1 MESWPLIKQSLFGS
15 MHAWP
20 LTNQS
25 VIRPRAKP
33 ETSGLS
39 AARHKLIGLL
49 QQVQKIKESRMSGNI
64 PPFVRNAFVA
74 NLRIKCASVIAA
86 SRFWLV
92 GYPEESTMMLYDTQS
107 RLMWDYDCE
116 TWYDCTLLE
125 ARETVEKK
133 EILRTYPWRLPLR
146 AELEA
151 FTAADGNPL
160 REDSSSKELKQTDY
174 WIAQEGM
181 LAVESGWFDPGGRG
195 CLIACSDQVRY
206 FDTQEFVTH
215 AIQRGWSM
223 TSVDTDLQEDPLK
236 IMNTPAPDFATLYRE
251 VDYRICRLPKLT
263 DAQFT
268 DPNLGLWEFFGED
281 PEVLSEAK
289 LRARDPVSDIK
300 DWNIAIDFGTSS
312 SVVAYDD
319 NGRYKLL
326 RIGAKDQWEKEQPE
340 HYENPTVLEFI
351 DLQRSLQTW
360 TSQAYRPNLDWD
372 NVRCSHEALHE
383 LRTNGGDPKVVASI
397 LSKIKHWALR
407 QGSDNLTRIT
417 DRANGYEYPL
427 HALTKRDVVKGK
439 PLTVSPND
447 PLDPLELYAW
457 YLGMAINWRSRG
469 LFLRYYMTFPVA
481 YTKDLKETIL
491 MSFRRGLQRSL
502 PPQLL
507 ESEAF
512 KDFCVEELAN
522 EPAAYAAAALP
533 RLGIEPT
540 EEGIAYGV
548 FDFGGG
554 TTDFDFGR
562 YRLPTADEE
571 DEGWEEVFEHY
582 GNAGDAYLGGE
593 NLLENM
599 AYLVFRH
606 NLEVCRTK
614 RIGFLRPLDAEDF
627 PGSEMFLLDSQ
638 GASTNSVMLMSRLR
652 PLWEKGAL
660 PEKNGVV
667 KLPMLNHDGEKIDNV
682 ELAVPVDKVL
692 SYLNDRIGL
701 GIQNFFSAMSKAF
714 SGHRVECVHVLL
726 AGNSSRSGIVKTLFE
741 SVAGGAVIKPTLG
754 RQDISTAA
762 NGPIGG
768 LAAAMLQALEEVT
781 GSVTVSASGEST
793 QAIIVHQPLVSN
805 PDVPYSP
812 NGKTGVAIGL
822 LRLAPGSPVKVI
834 SNISGAIEEAPFAHY
849 VGRVQRGKF
858 VAGLQQGDAFETW
871 KELGVP
877 RDRVFNLF
885 HSQSPRAHPGEMQ
898 EGETGLHKYR
908 LSIVGDHQGPRV
920 FAKAVG
926 PHQVQV
932 STASSL
938 DALQAGDC
946 SVIGMLDLTK
956 I

>member
-1 MESWPLIKQSLFGS
+1 
-15 MHAWP
+15 
-20 LTNQS
+20 
-25 VIRPRAKP
+25 
-33 ETSGLS
+33 
-39 AARHKLIGLL
+39 
-49 QQVQKIKESRMSGNI
+49 MSGNI
-64 PPFVRNAFVA
+64 PPIVRNAFVA

-92 GYPEESTMMLYDTQS
+92 GFPEESAMMLYDTQS

-116 TWYDCTLLE
+116 TCYYSTAVE
-125 ARETVEKK
+125 AQESVEKK
-133 EILRTYPWRLPLR
+133 KILRTYPWRLPMR

-151 FTAADGNPL
+151 FAAADGNPL
-160 REDSSSKELKQTDY
+160 REGSSKELKRTDY
-174 WIAQEGM
+174 WMAQEGM
-181 LAVESGWFDPGGRG
+181 LGVQSDRFDPGGRG

-223 TSVDTDLQEDPLK
+223 TSLDTDRKEDPLK

-251 VDYRICRLPKLT
+251 VDHRICRLPKLT
-263 DAQFT
+263 DVQFT

-281 PEVLSEAK
+281 PAVLSEAK

-326 RIGAKDQWEKEQPE
+326 RIGVQDHWEKEQPE

-351 DLQRSLQTW
+351 DLQRSLETW

-372 NVRCSHEALHE
+372 NLRCSHEALHS
-383 LRTNGGDPKVVASI
+383 LRTNGGDPRVVASI

-407 QGSDNLTRIT
+407 HGSDNLTRIT
-417 DRANGYEYPL
+417 DRVNGYEYPL
-427 HALTKRDVVKGK
+427 QALTKRDVVKGK

-447 PLDPLELYAW
+447 PLDPIELYAW

-491 MSFRRGLQRSL
+491 MSFRRGVQRSL

-599 AYLVFRH
+599 AYLVFLH
-606 NLEVCRTK
+606 NLEVCRAK
-614 RIGFLRPLDAEDF
+614 HIGFVRPLDAEDF
-627 PGSEMFLLDSQ
+627 PGSEVFLLDSQ
-638 GASTNSVMLMSRLR
+638 SASTNSVMLMSRLR

-667 KLPMLNHDGEKIDNV
+667 KLPMLNRDGVKVDNV

-726 AGNSSRSGIVKTLFE
+726 AGNSSRSAIVQTLFE
-741 SVAGGAVIKPTLG
+741 SVAGGAMVKPASG
-754 RQDISTAA
+754 KQDSAPAA
-762 NGPIGG
+762 NGSIGG
-768 LAAAMLQALEEVT
+768 LAAAVLQALVAEKDRVGQGEVE
-781 GSVTVSASGEST
+781 GSVTVNPPVESS

-822 LRLAPGSPVKVI
+822 LRLAPGSAVKVI
-834 SNISGAIEEAPFAHY
+834 SRISHATEEAPFAHY

-858 VAGLQQGDAFETW
+858 VAGLQQGDPFETW

-885 HSQSPRAHPGEMQ
+885 HSQSPKAHTGEMQ
-898 EGETGLHKYR
+898 EGETGLHKHR
-908 LSIVGDHQGPRV
+908 LSIVGDHQGHRV
-920 FAKAVG
+920 FAKAVS

-932 STASSL
+932 CTASSL

>member
-1 MESWPLIKQSLFGS
+1 MIKTQTL
-15 MHAWP
+15 
-20 LTNQS
+20 LLVT
-25 VIRPRAKP
+25 
-33 ETSGLS
+33 
-39 AARHKLIGLL
+39 ARRNLIGLL
-49 QQVQKIKESRMSGNI
+49 KQVKKLKESRMSGII

-92 GYPEESTMMLYDTQS
+92 GYPEESAMMLYDTQS

-116 TWYDCTLLE
+116 TWHDCTVLE
-125 ARETVEKK
+125 AQESVEEKK
-133 EILRTYPWRLPLR
+133 ILRTYPWRLPTH

-151 FTAADGNPL
+151 FAAADDNPL
-160 REDSSSKELKQTDY
+160 REGSSKELKRTDC

-181 LAVESGWFDPGGRG
+181 VGVESDWFDPSGSG

-223 TSVDTDLQEDPLK
+223 KSLDVDREEDPLK
-236 IMNTPAPDFATLYRE
+236 IMNTPAPDLATLYRD
-251 VDYRICRLPKLT
+251 VDYRICRLPKLS

-268 DPNLGLWEFFGED
+268 DPNLGLWEFCGEE
-281 PEVLSEAK
+281 PTVLSEAK

-351 DLQRSLQTW
+351 DLQRSLETW
-360 TSQAYRPNLDWD
+360 NSEAYRPNLDWD
-372 NVRCSHEALHE
+372 NVRCSHEALQS
-383 LRTNGGDPKVVASI
+383 LRTNSGDPKVVASI

-407 QGSDNLTRIT
+407 HGSDNLTRIT

-427 HALTKRDVVKGK
+427 QVLTKRDVVKGK
-439 PLTVSPND
+439 ALTVSPND
-447 PLDPLELYAW
+447 PLDPIELYAW

-540 EEGIAYGV
+540 EEGISYGV

-614 RIGFLRPLDAEDF
+614 RISFVRPLDAEDF

-638 GASTNSVMLMSRLR
+638 SASTNSVMLMSRLR

-660 PEKNGVV
+660 PEKDGVV
-667 KLPMLNHDGEKIDNV
+667 RLKMLNRDGEKVDI

-714 SGHRVECVHVLL
+714 TGYRVECVHVLL
-726 AGNSSRSGIVKTLFE
+726 AGNSSRSAIVKTLFE
-741 SVAGGAVIKPTLG
+741 SVAGGAKMQTTSG
-754 RQDISTAA
+754 KQDSAPAA
-762 NGPIGG
+762 NGAIGG
-768 LAAAMLQALEEVT
+768 LAAAMLQAWGAEKDRLGKGEVE
-781 GSVTVSASGEST
+781 GLVTVSPPGEST

-822 LRLAPGSPVKVI
+822 LRLAPGSAVKVI
-834 SNISGAIEEAPFAHY
+834 SNISRATEEAPFAHY
-849 VGRVQRGKF
+849 VGRVQRRKF

-877 RDRVFNLF
+877 RDRVFNLY
-885 HSQSPRAHPGEMQ
+885 HSQSPRAHTGEME
-898 EGETGLHKYR
+898 EGETGLHKHR
-908 LSIVGDHQGPRV
+908 LSIVGDHHGHRV

-932 STASSL
+932 CTASSL

-946 SVIGMLDLTK
+946 SVIGMLDLTMN
-956 I
+956 

>member
-1 MESWPLIKQSLFGS
+1 
-15 MHAWP
+15 
-20 LTNQS
+20 
-25 VIRPRAKP
+25 
-33 ETSGLS
+33 
-39 AARHKLIGLL
+39 
-49 QQVQKIKESRMSGNI
+49 MSGNI
-64 PPFVRNAFVA
+64 PPIMRNVFVA
-74 NLRIKCASVIAA
+74 DLRIKCASLISA
-86 SRFWLV
+86 SQFWLV
-92 GYPEESTMMLYDTQS
+92 GYPDEPSMMLYDTQS
-107 RLMWDYDCE
+107 GLMWDYDCE
-116 TWYDCTLLE
+116 TWHYCTLLE
-125 ARETVEKK
+125 AQESVVQKK
-133 EILRTYPWRLPLR
+133 VLRTYPWRLPLR

-151 FTAADGNPL
+151 LAAADGNPL
-160 REDSSSKELKQTDY
+160 REGSSKELKRTDY
-174 WIAQEGM
+174 WIVEEGM
-181 LAVESGWFDPGGRG
+181 LAVESDLFDTGGRG

-206 FDTQEFVTH
+206 FDTQEFVTY

-223 TSVDTDLQEDPLK
+223 KSVDTDGQEDPLK

-251 VDYRICRLPKLT
+251 IDYRICRLPKLT

-268 DPNLGLWEFFGED
+268 DPNLGLWEFYGED
-281 PEVLSEAK
+281 PAVLSEAK
-289 LRARDPVSDIK
+289 LRARDPESDVK

-351 DLQRSLQTW
+351 DLQRSLQIW

-372 NVRCSHEALHE
+372 NMRCSHEALHN

-407 QGSDNLTRIT
+407 HDSDNLTRIT
-417 DRANGYEYPL
+417 DRANDYEYPL

-447 PLDPLELYAW
+447 PLDPIELYAW

-512 KDFCVEELAN
+512 KNFCVEELAN
-522 EPAAYAAAALP
+522 EPSAYAAAALP

-540 EEGIAYGV
+540 EEGIPYGV

-562 YRLPTADEE
+562 YRLPTTDEA

-599 AYLVFRH
+599 AYLVFCH

-682 ELAVPVDKVL
+682 ELAVPVDQVL
-692 SYLNDRIGL
+692 SYLKDRIGL
-701 GIQNFFSAMSKAF
+701 GIHNFFSAMSKAF
-714 SGHRVECVHVLL
+714 SGHRFECVHVLL
-726 AGNSSRSGIVKTLFE
+726 AGNSSRSGIVKALFE
-741 SVAGGAVIKPTLG
+741 SVARGTMTKPASGIQDSPSADSGSIGGAAATMFPVLEAAIG
-754 RQDISTAA
+754 R
-762 NGPIGG
+762 
-768 LAAAMLQALEEVT
+768 LAKGEVV
-781 GSVTVSASGEST
+781 GSATVSPSGELSP
-793 QAIIVHQPLVSN
+793 AIIVHQPLVSN

-822 LRLAPGSPVKVI
+822 LRLAPGSAVKVI
-834 SNISGAIEEAPFAHY
+834 SRISHASEEAPFAHY

-858 VAGLQQGDAFETW
+858 VAGLQQGDPFETW

-885 HSQSPRAHPGEMQ
+885 HSQSPRAHMGEMQ
-898 EGETGLHKYR
+898 EGEAGLYKHR
-908 LSIVGDHQGPRV
+908 LAVVGDHEGHRV

-932 STASSL
+932 CTARSL
-938 DALQAGDC
+938 DALQSGDC
-946 SVIGMLDLTK
+946 NVIGMLDLTK

>member
-1 MESWPLIKQSLFGS
+1 
-15 MHAWP
+15 
-20 LTNQS
+20 
-25 VIRPRAKP
+25 
-33 ETSGLS
+33 
-39 AARHKLIGLL
+39 
-49 QQVQKIKESRMSGNI
+49 MSGSI
-64 PPFVRNAFVA
+64 PPIARNAFMA

-86 SRFWLV
+86 SRWWLV
-92 GYPEESTMMLYDTQS
+92 GHPEESAMMLYDTQS
-107 RLMWDYDCE
+107 RLMWDYNCE

-125 ARETVEKK
+125 AQEHVEKK
-133 EILRTYPWRLPLR
+133 NGILRTSPWRLPTR
-146 AELEA
+146 AELAA
-151 FTAADGNPL
+151 FAVSDGNPL
-160 REDSSSKELKQTDY
+160 REGSSKQLKRTDY
-174 WIAQEGM
+174 WMAQEGM
-181 LAVESGWFDPGGRG
+181 LGVQCDRFDPGGRG

-206 FDTQEFVTH
+206 FDTQEFVTR
-215 AIQRGWSM
+215 AIQRGWYMMSLD
-223 TSVDTDLQEDPLK
+223 SDRNEDPLK
-236 IMNTPAPDFATLYRE
+236 IMNTPAPDFVTLYRE
-251 VDYRICRLPKLT
+251 VDYNICRLPKLT
-263 DAQFT
+263 DAQFI
-268 DPNLGLWEFFGED
+268 DPNLGLWELFGED
-281 PEVLSEAK
+281 PAVLSEAK
-289 LRARDPVSDIK
+289 LRARDPVADIK
-300 DWNIAIDFGTSS
+300 NWNIAIDFGTSS

-351 DLQRSLQTW
+351 DLQRSLETW
-360 TSQAYRPNLDWD
+360 TSQAYRPNLNWD
-372 NVRCSHEALHE
+372 NVRCSHEALHS

-407 QGSDNLTRIT
+407 HGSDNLTRIT
-417 DRANGYEYPL
+417 DRANDYEYPL
-427 HALTKRDVVKGK
+427 QALTKRDVVKGK

-447 PLDPLELYAW
+447 LLDPIELYAW

-522 EPAAYAAAALP
+522 EPAAYAAAAMP

-571 DEGWEEVFEHY
+571 DQGWEEVFEHY

-606 NLEVCRTK
+606 NLEVCRAK
-614 RIGFLRPLDAEDF
+614 HIGFVRPLDAEDF
-627 PGSEMFLLDSQ
+627 PGSEVFLVDSQ
-638 GASTNSVMLMSRLR
+638 SASTNSVMLMSRLR

-660 PEKNGVV
+660 PGKDGAI
-667 KLPMLNHDGEKIDNV
+667 KLPMLNRDGAKVDNV

-692 SYLNDRIGL
+692 SYLNDRVGL

-741 SVAGGAVIKPTLG
+741 SVAGGTMAKPASG
-754 RQDISTAA
+754 NQDSAPA
-762 NGPIGG
+762 DNGPIGG
-768 LAAAMLQALEEVT
+768 FAATMFQVLEAEIGRLAKGEVV
-781 GSVTVSASGEST
+781 GSATVSPVGELS

-805 PDVPYSP
+805 PDVPYSA

-822 LRLAPGSPVKVI
+822 LRLAPGSAVKVI
-834 SNISGAIEEAPFAHY
+834 SKINHATEEAPFAHY

-858 VAGLQQGDAFETW
+858 VAGLQQGDSFETW

-885 HSQSPRAHPGEMQ
+885 HSQSPRAHTGEMQ
-898 EGETGLHKYR
+898 EGETGLYKHR
-908 LSIVGDHQGPRV
+908 LSIVGDHEGHRV

-932 STASSL
+932 CTASSL
-938 DALQAGDC
+938 NALQAGDC

>member
-1 MESWPLIKQSLFGS
+1 
-15 MHAWP
+15 
-20 LTNQS
+20 
-25 VIRPRAKP
+25 
-33 ETSGLS
+33 
-39 AARHKLIGLL
+39 
-49 QQVQKIKESRMSGNI
+49 MSGII
-64 PPFVRNAFVA
+64 PPIVRNAFVA

-92 GYPEESTMMLYDTQS
+92 GYPEETAMMLYDTQS
-107 RLMWDYDCE
+107 RLMWEYNCE
-116 TWYDCTLLE
+116 TWYDCTLVE
-125 ARETVEKK
+125 AQESVEKK
-133 EILRTYPWRLPLR
+133 KILRTYPWRLPTR

-151 FTAADGNPL
+151 FAATDGNPL
-160 REDSSSKELKQTDY
+160 REGTSKALKRTDD
-174 WIAQEGM
+174 WMTQEGM
-181 LAVESGWFDPGGRG
+181 LSVESDCFHPNGRG
-195 CLIACSDQVRY
+195 CLIACSDQVSY
-206 FDTQEFVTH
+206 FDTQEFVTR
-215 AIQRGWSM
+215 ALQRGWSM
-223 TSVDTDLQEDPLK
+223 TSLDVDQEDPLK
-236 IMNTPAPDFATLYRE
+236 IMNTPVPDLDNLYRD
-251 VDYRICRLPKLT
+251 VDYRICRLPKLS

-268 DPNLGLWEFFGED
+268 DPNLGLWEFCGED
-281 PEVLSEAK
+281 PAVLSEAK

-351 DLQRSLQTW
+351 DLQRSLETW
-360 TSQAYRPNLDWD
+360 TSEAYRPNLDWD
-372 NVRCSHEALHE
+372 NVRCSHEALHS
-383 LRTNGGDPKVVASI
+383 LRTSGGDPKVVASI

-407 QGSDNLTRIT
+407 HGSDNLTRIT

-427 HALTKRDVVKGK
+427 QALTKRDVVKGK

-447 PLDPLELYAW
+447 PLDPIELYAW

-512 KDFCVEELAN
+512 KEFCVEELAN

-562 YRLPTADEE
+562 YRLPTAAEE

-606 NLEVCRTK
+606 NLEVCRAK
-614 RIGFLRPLDAEDF
+614 HIGFVRPLDAEDF

-638 GASTNSVMLMSRLR
+638 SASTNSVMLMSRLR

-660 PEKNGVV
+660 PEKNGVL
-667 KLPMLNHDGEKIDNV
+667 KLPMLNRDGEKVDNV

-692 SYLNDRIGL
+692 SYLNDRIAL

-714 SGHRVECVHVLL
+714 KGQQIECVHVLL
-726 AGNSSRSGIVKTLFE
+726 AGNSSRSAIVQTLFE
-741 SVAGGAVIKPTLG
+741 SVAGGAMMKPASG
-754 RQDISTAA
+754 KQDSAPAA
-762 NGPIGG
+762 NGSIGG
-768 LAAAMLQALEEVT
+768 LAAAVLQALVAEKDRVGQGEVE
-781 GSVTVSASGEST
+781 GSVMVNPPVESS

-822 LRLAPGSPVKVI
+822 LRLAPGSAVKVI
-834 SNISGAIEEAPFAHY
+834 SKISHATEEAPFAHY

-858 VAGLQQGDAFETW
+858 VVGLQQGDPFETW

-885 HSQSPRAHPGEMQ
+885 HSQSPRAHTGEMQ

-908 LSIVGDHQGPRV
+908 LSIAGDHQGHRV

-932 STASSL
+932 CTASSL